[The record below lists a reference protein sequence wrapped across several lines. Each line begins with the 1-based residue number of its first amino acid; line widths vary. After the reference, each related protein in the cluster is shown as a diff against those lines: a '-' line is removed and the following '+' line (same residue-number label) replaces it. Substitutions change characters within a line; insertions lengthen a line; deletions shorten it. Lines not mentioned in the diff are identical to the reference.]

1 MLTVRDI
8 VKGIKERKFSPLEI
22 LDNYWARVE
31 KLEDKIKAFISLKPY
46 EELKKEALYLE
57 KNPDGRLVGV
67 PIAFK
72 DNINVRGLRTTCAS
86 RVLENYKPPF
96 DATVVELLKKEGALI
111 VGKTNMDEFAFGSS
125 TENSAYQ
132 TTRNP
137 YDLARVPGGSSGG
150 SAAAVASGTTPL
162 AFGSDTGGSIRQP
175 SAFCGV
181 VGFKPTY
188 GRVSRYGLVAFAS
201 SLDQIGPI
209 AKNVEDIW
217 LALNVIGGRDE
228 NDPTTSSCPPVNY
241 PGKNL
246 KPLVIGYC
254 PDLLEEGVD
263 AGIKDTFNKAISIFK
278 GLDVTVKE
286 VHLPHIK
293 YGLSIYY
300 ILASSEASSNLAR
313 FDGLRYGERGKGEN
327 YAEMVENT
335 RGRGLGKEV
344 KRRILL
350 GTFAL
355 SSGYYDA
362 YYLKALK
369 VRALIREDFRLAFG
383 EVDLILMPTTPTLP
397 FKIGAKAE
405 DPLQMYKADLFTI
418 PVNMAGLPAVSLP
431 LSLNNGLPVG
441 VQLIGRHFEEEQ
453 ILSAALLLERE
464 RGDFPPP
471 VIVDRIKNVIIQS

>member
-22 LDNYWARVE
+22 LDNYWARIE
-31 KLEDKIKAFISLKPY
+31 KIEDKIKAFISLKPY
-46 EELKKEALYLE
+46 EELKKEVTQLG
-57 KNPDGRLVGV
+57 KNPEGRLVGV
-67 PIAFK
+67 PIALK
-72 DNINVRGLRTTCAS
+72 DNINVRGLKTTCAS
-86 RVLENYKPPF
+86 KVLQNYKPPF
-96 DATVVELLKKEGALI
+96 EATVVELLKKEGALI

-137 YDLARVPGGSSGG
+137 YDLTRVPGGSSGG
-150 SAAAVASGTTPL
+150 SAAAVAGGMAPL
-162 AFGSDTGGSIRQP
+162 TFGSDTGGSIRQP

-181 VGFKPTY
+181 AGFKPTY

-217 LALNVIGGRDE
+217 LALSVIGGRDE
-228 NDPTTSSCPPVNY
+228 KDPTTSSCPPINY
-241 PGKNL
+241 PGKNW
-246 KPLVIGYC
+246 KPGVIGFC

-263 AGIKDTFNKAISIFK
+263 TEIKESFTEAISIIK
-278 GLDVTVKE
+278 GLGVAVRE
-286 VHLPHIK
+286 VHLPHLK

-313 FDGLRYGERGKGEN
+313 FDGLRYGQREKGEN

-335 RGRGLGKEV
+335 RGRNLGREV

-369 VRALIREDFRLAFG
+369 VRALIREDFRKVLG

-397 FKIGAKAE
+397 FEIGAKTK

-418 PVNMAGLPAVSLP
+418 PVNLAGLPAISLP
-431 LSLNNGLPVG
+431 LSLKKGLPVG

-453 ILSAALLLERE
+453 VLSAALMLEKE
-464 RGDFPPP
+464 RGDFPSP
-471 VIVDRIKNVIIQS
+471 VIVVKGDCPQV